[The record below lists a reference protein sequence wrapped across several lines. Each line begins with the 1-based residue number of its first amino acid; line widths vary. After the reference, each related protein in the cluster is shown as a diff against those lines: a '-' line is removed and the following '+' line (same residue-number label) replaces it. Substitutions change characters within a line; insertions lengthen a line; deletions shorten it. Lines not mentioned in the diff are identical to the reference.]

1 MPSSKKEDQPLSLR
15 MELGTYKRLA
25 AYFEQVGQTKTVAV
39 ERAIN
44 RYIDEYEEK
53 EKLIQNSQ
61 N

>member
-1 MPSSKKEDQPLSLR
+1 MPRPKKENQPLSLR

-25 AYFEQVGQTKTVAV
+25 AYCEQVGQAKTVAI

-44 RYIDEYEEK
+44 RYIDEYEEN

-61 N
+61 K